1 MSDEFRASH
10 GEQLDLAAA
19 FALGVLPPMEAD
31 AVREHLAGCEA
42 CRAEYEAVRPAVD
55 ALALTGEE
63 EVDRITAARM
73 KRRLLAQIAPA
84 PPRALRPAYALAA
97 AACIGLIF
105 TALDDLGVRTQIAT
119 TRAHLGE
126 LGRQVADLSAPDARR
141 YPVPGGTVVVR
152 GAHTY
157 LVMSE
162 MPALAAGHVFQA
174 WTLAKSAKTVA
185 PSVTFVPAG
194 GSTVVEIP
202 DPPADLVA
210 VAVSVE
216 PDGGSVAPTT
226 KPLFVRSL

>member
-42 CRAEYEAVRPAVD
+42 CRTEYDALRPAVD

-63 EVDRITAARM
+63 EVDQITAARM
-73 KRRLLAQIAPA
+73 KRRLLAQIAPR
-84 PPRALRPAYALAA
+84 PPRALWPAYALAA
-97 AACIGLIF
+97 AACIGLFF
-105 TALDDLGVRTQIAT
+105 TTLDDLSVRTRAGAA
-119 TRAHLGE
+119 RAHLRE

-141 YPVPGGTVVVR
+141 YPVPGGTAVVR
-152 GAHTY
+152 GAHAY

-162 MPALAAGHVFQA
+162 MPALAAGRVFQA

-185 PSVTFVPAG
+185 PSITFVPGG

-202 DPPADLVA
+202 DPPADMVA

-216 PDGGSVAPTT
+216 PNGGSLQPTT
-226 KPLFVRSL
+226 KPLFIRSL